1 MLAIY
6 RTHSQT
12 YGLFTQRVDEDGHKY
27 DYLLDVAHRFDS
39 KKLKAWRK
47 RGAK

>member
-1 MLAIY
+1 MFIY

-12 YGLFTQRVDEDGHKY
+12 IGLFTERVDEDGHKY
-27 DYLLDVAHRFDS
+27 DFLLDVAHRNDV

-47 RGAK
+47 RGAR